1 MGKTM
6 DVINFD
12 MDGTIADLYGVNG
25 WLNDL
30 TNSNPRPYII
40 AKPLVNM
47 SVLARKLNQLINK
60 GYRVNIIS
68 WLSKCGTP
76 EYDELVTNAKLNWL
90 KKHLKSV
97 KFNNIHIVPYGTPKH
112 TLENGILFDDEKGNR
127 DNWIGKAYD
136 VDDII
141 GVLNRL

>member
-1 MGKTM
+1 MAKHM
-6 DVINFD
+6 NVINFD
-12 MDGTIADLYGVNG
+12 MDGTIADLYGVEG

-30 TNSNPRPYII
+30 TNSNPRPYIV
-40 AKPLVNM
+40 AKPLINM
-47 SVLARKLNQLINK
+47 SALARKLNQLINR
-60 GYRVNIIS
+60 GYKINIIS
-68 WLSKCGTP
+68 WLSKSSNS
-76 EYDELVTNAKLNWL
+76 EFDELVTNAKLNWL

-97 KFNNIHIVPYGTPKH
+97 KFENIHIVPYGTPKH

-136 VDDII
+136 VNDIM